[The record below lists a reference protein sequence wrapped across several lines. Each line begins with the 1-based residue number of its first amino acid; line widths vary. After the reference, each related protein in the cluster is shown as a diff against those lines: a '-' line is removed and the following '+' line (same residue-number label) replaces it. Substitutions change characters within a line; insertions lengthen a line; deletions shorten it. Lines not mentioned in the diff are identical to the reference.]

1 MAQNF
6 AGFNIDQ
13 TKTLIETALGSK
25 LPENVGS
32 DEITNMIQAN
42 AGLSAMLAHS
52 TKLAQEALK
61 NRAIGANEGVLVT
74 EEDPDAPPP
83 DRTIP
88 SQVTNTGNMES
99 IQPIDGVLQDVKT
112 NNQGPGSSAQ
122 ENLDKAQS
130 DYSSA
135 QQALIDAQ
143 KASAADPS
151 NEDLAKA
158 VTDAQS
164 QVTTTSSYLK
174 NQQEAFKSVALPSAS
189 ELVGDAISDPTKVT
203 TKTEVQK
210 TTDEQKASG
219 EIAEDTG
226 QAEDAVTGTATTAD
240 AAAPVDAPTPKAAI
254 TYDAS
259 KATPEVKQ
267 VLDKLS
273 AATGKP
279 SEDALMAAA
288 TMTPEQLSQLG
299 LTAAQ
304 IENAQQVLKPDD
316 RKVEEGEMI
325 EGSTVDMDRV
335 KEEIDFEAATG
346 SPSSD
351 ATVQGQLTGLM
362 EDFEGKDPPP
372 WAAGAM
378 RTAAAAMA
386 ARGLS
391 SSSMAGQAM
400 IQAAMESALPI
411 ATQDATTF
419 ATFERENLSRKQEK
433 ALFVAEQ
440 RAKFMNV
447 EFDQSFQTRVK
458 NAATISEI
466 ANKNFDSSVTIALEN
481 ARLANTVDLANLDA
495 ENALILSDAAAMT
508 QVDIANLTNRQ
519 LAAKQNAEAFLDMDI
534 QNLSNE
540 QQTAVIK
547 AQETAKALLSDNAEA
562 NAAAQFNA
570 KSQTQTDQFFAQ
582 LTKDVALRNNEQ
594 ANIMSSKA
602 AEQVNLMEQHNT
614 NQQNRR
620 AEFNATQSLAVA
632 QANATWYQKIAT
644 EDNAAINAANR
655 TDAQNAN
662 ELTGLAFN
670 AMMQETRDIM
680 SYAWSTANSD
690 ADRAVKIAIAQLQSE
705 DAKAAANATSNAGM
719 WGALGSFLG
728 AWVFG

>member
-61 NRAIGANEGVLVT
+61 KRPIGANEGVLAEKDENEFGMGSFDLGLNNTSEPVGEDGT
-74 EEDPDAPPP
+74 E
-83 DRTIP
+83 
-88 SQVTNTGNMES
+88 QNTNTNF
-99 IQPIDGVLQDVKT
+99 QPAVEPP
-112 NNQGPGSSAQ
+112 NSAQ

-240 AAAPVDAPTPKAAI
+240 AAAPVDAPTPIAAI

-267 VLDKLS
+267 VLDKLT

-279 SEDALMAAA
+279 SEDALMAAV
-288 TMTPEQLSQLG
+288 TMSPEELSQLG

-400 IQAAMESALPI
+400 IQAAMEAALPI

-540 QQTAVIK
+540 QQTSVIK
-547 AQETAKALLSDNAEA
+547 AQETAKALLSDNAEV

-570 KSQTQTDQFFAQ
+570 KSQTQTDQFFEQ

-670 AMMQETRDIM
+670 AMMQETRDVM